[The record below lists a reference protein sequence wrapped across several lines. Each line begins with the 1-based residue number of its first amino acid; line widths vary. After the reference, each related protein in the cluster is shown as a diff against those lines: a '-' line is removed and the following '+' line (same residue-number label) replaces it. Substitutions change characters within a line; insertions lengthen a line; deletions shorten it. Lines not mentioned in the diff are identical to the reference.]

1 MAKQTKNTV
10 AKKPEPK
17 KAVKSVSKTVTPKA
31 KPAKKALVQKPVAK
45 KPVAKKPATKKPV
58 APKAKTVKAPA
69 PKKPVKM
76 AVKTAPK
83 KSEAA
88 KAAASRLLTK
98 TRFSKDDLKDF
109 LRELLSM
116 RDRINSQ
123 SGAMKSAALQRNDE
137 VNLEEEGT
145 DAFMR
150 LQTLE
155 QVGTQ
160 QGVVIKIN
168 EALDAIAKGM
178 YGVCDNCNELIT
190 KARLA
195 VLPFARTCIKCQ
207 AELEKADRHGRRR

>member
-1 MAKQTKNTV
+1 
-10 AKKPEPK
+10 
-17 KAVKSVSKTVTPKA
+17 VT
-31 KPAKKALVQKPVAK
+31 
-45 KPVAKKPATKKPV
+45 
-58 APKAKTVKAPA
+58 
-69 PKKPVKM
+69 
-76 AVKTAPK
+76 
-83 KSEAA
+83 
-88 KAAASRLLTK
+88 ASTP
-98 TRFSKDDLKDF
+98 
-109 LRELLSM
+109 
-116 RDRINSQ
+116 
-123 SGAMKSAALQRNDE
+123 QRNDE

-207 AELEKADRHGRRR
+207 AELEQADRHGRRR